1 VSGRALRVAAFLAVA
16 AAVHALAV
24 WAVPRVVM
32 HRVISNVAA
41 EAGDDGV
48 LRPPPIDA
56 GARRV
61 VLPNPDLLYALC
73 AYDVSDAPLR
83 VRAEPGEPGY
93 WSVALYAAGTDTWF
107 VLNDRDAAGRPVD
120 LVVTGAGT
128 DGVAVPAGA
137 TRVESP
143 TVRGL
148 ALMRVLVTGDAG
160 QREAAEAARRSLRC
174 EPIRGAGAR

>member
-56 GARRV
+56 RARRV

-83 VRAEPGEPGY
+83 VRARPGSPGY
-93 WSVALYAAGTDTWF
+93 WSIALYASDTDTFF
-107 VLNDRDAAGRPVD
+107 VLNDRGAAGRPVD
-120 LVVTGAGT
+120 LVVTAPRAAPG
-128 DGVAVPAGA
+128 AVPDGA
-137 TRVESP
+137 MRVESP

-148 ALMRVLVTGDAG
+148 LLMRVLVTGDAR
-160 QREAAEAARRSLRC
+160 QREAAEAARGSLRC
-174 EPIRGAGAR
+174 GPLG

>member
-24 WAVPRVVM
+24 WAVPRGVM
-32 HRVISNVAA
+32 HRLISNVAA

-73 AYDVSDAPLR
+73 AYDVSEAPLR
-83 VRAEPGEPGY
+83 IRADPGDPGY
-93 WSVALYAAGTDTWF
+93 WSIALYGAGTDTWF
-107 VLNDRDAAGRPVD
+107 VLNDRGAGGRPVD
-120 LVVTGAGT
+120 LVVTGPGT
-128 DGVAVPAGA
+128 AGVAVPAGA
-137 TRVESP
+137 TRVGSP

-148 ALMRVLVTGDAG
+148 ALMRVLVTDDPR
-160 QREAAEAARRSLRC
+160 QRDAAEAARRSLRC
-174 EPIRGAGAR
+174 GPAR